1 MGRLLLLS
9 DTQLD
14 ARSSLLPA
22 GERLADQSRMLEEIA
37 GAAMSRAVDAV
48 VFCGD
53 AFQHRRP
60 VPAELLAFQ
69 RFARAL
75 EHSKITLLAVA
86 GNHDWAGVDQPIA
99 LDLFYGPYVR
109 TFKTPFVFNVGEL
122 AIAMLPWAPAASMLA
137 TQVERDLVDV
147 RVAER
152 LVDVAEGL
160 IAQIET
166 TQPTLLVAHWML
178 SGSAFPSGLPVSQ
191 AREPILPVRD
201 LVAQGWDFIVAG
213 HVHRQQLL
221 DDDLGIT
228 TPVAVCGSPWVCD
241 FGEADL
247 EHGFWILDTA
257 DGLEFH
263 PILSDRRFVT
273 IDVPELVGADGDQIA
288 DVIVS
293 AITLPID
300 DAVVRV
306 RFTVTEEQLAHV
318 DVDAIRRFV
327 DDAGGRLHEIR
338 PTVLRTS
345 RARAA
350 GADDQIGPL
359 DALELYMDASDASPS
374 LRQPMRDR
382 TSTYLEAT
390 R

>member
-14 ARSSLLPA
+14 ARSSLLPP
-22 GERLADQSRMLEEIA
+22 GERLEDQSRMLDEIA
-37 GAAMSRAVDAV
+37 GSAMSHMVDGV
-48 VFCGD
+48 VFLGD

-69 RFARAL
+69 QFARAL
-75 EHSKITLLAVA
+75 EHSKITLLALA

-109 TFKTPFVFNVGEL
+109 TFKQPFVFNVGDV
-122 AIAMLPWAPAASMLA
+122 AVGMLPWAPAASMLA

-160 IAQIET
+160 ITQVETSAQ
-166 TQPTLLVAHWML
+166 TLLVAHWML

-201 LVAQGWDFIVAG
+201 LAAQGWDWIVAG
-213 HVHRQQLL
+213 HVHRQQFL

-241 FGEADL
+241 FGEAEL
-247 EHGFWILDTA
+247 EHGYWILDTA

-263 PILSDRRFVT
+263 PILTDRRFITV
-273 IDVPELVGADGDQIA
+273 DVPELVGADGDQVA

-293 AITLPID
+293 SITLPVD
-300 DAVVRV
+300 DAVVRI

-318 DVDAIRRFV
+318 DLDSIRRFV

-338 PTVLRTS
+338 PTVIRAS

-359 DALELYMDASDASPS
+359 DALELYMDASEAPD
-374 LRQPMRDR
+374 LMRQPMRDR